1 MKVALLALHFGFSTI
16 WLGCV
21 LTEALFERALL
32 AGDRSAHL
40 KLADLHVRVDKYIEV
55 PAILFV
61 LITGAALWGS
71 SSSTGSAFYT
81 MLSAGLVAVA
91 ANAYCVWLVFR
102 RRDPAQAESWDEFDR
117 LDHLQH
123 KVGAIVLVG
132 LLASVIA
139 GTVGRL

>member
-1 MKVALLALHFGFSTI
+1 MKVALLALHFGFSTV

-40 KLADLHVRVDKYIEV
+40 RQADLHVRVDKYIEV

-61 LITGAALWGS
+61 LITGSALWMS
-71 SSSTGSAFYT
+71 SSPMGGAFYT
-81 MLSAGLVAVA
+81 MLLSGLVAVA

-102 RRDPAQAESWDEFDR
+102 RRDAAHAESWDEFDR

-123 KVGAIVLVG
+123 QVGAIVLVG
-132 LLASVIA
+132 LLAAVIA
-139 GTVGRL
+139 GTMGRL